1 MYCKQI
7 AKNKYQVYIY
17 LPPDYDGKRK
27 RKCKTFTAK
36 NKKELDEQVAKWEET
51 LTPSS
56 GTLKTV
62 TDMCNE
68 VWSQVVANKSPNTV
82 HGYQNSLNRINKG
95 IGSLQLE
102 QLSPRMIQ
110 RWVNSISRKL
120 SPKTIRDT
128 YSVLN
133 LCCTVAVNWELIAK
147 NPCHD
152 VILPNRNKKEVQILT
167 KEQFGIFCANLDKVD
182 FDTRV
187 LFELALFG
195 SLRRGEILG
204 IYEDEIPE
212 NGVFEIKRSRYKIGS
227 GDSFEKSPKTNAGE
241 RLCILPKPVVDDVMA
256 LREHHAEQK
265 RKYGDLWGDSEYLI
279 KELDGTAFHPNNAAM
294 RLNRYLK
301 KIDLPH
307 ITFHAL
313 RHTYAS
319 MCISLGVDPV
329 VVSQRMGHS
338 NVTTTLSIYTH
349 LFKNAEIHDDKIAN
363 LLGDLFNENR

>member
-1 MYCKQI
+1 MHITKLDNDRYR
-7 AKNKYQVYIY
+7 VWVY
-17 LPPDYDGKRK
+17 LPPDYNGKRK
-27 RKCKTFTAK
+27 RRSKVFHAST
-36 NKKELDEQVAKWEET
+36 KKELNTLIDSWYQS
-51 LTPSS
+51 LTPYADKCS
-56 GTLKTV
+56 TV
-62 TDMCNE
+62 AEMCSE
-68 VWSQVVANKSPNTV
+68 VWSQVISNKSPNTV
-82 HGYQNSLNRINKG
+82 HGYESALKRIKQG
-95 IGSLQLE
+95 MGDLSLE

-110 RWVNSISRKL
+110 RWISSLTL

-133 LCCTVAVNWELIAK
+133 LCCTVAVNWEILSK

-152 VILPNRNKKEVQILT
+152 VMLPIRDKKEVEILS
-167 KEQFGIFCANLDKVD
+167 KEDFGKFCANLDKVD

-204 IYEDEIPE
+204 IYEDEIPD
-212 NGVFEIKRSRYKIGS
+212 NGVFEIVRSRYKIGQ
-227 GDSFEKSPKTNAGE
+227 DKSFEKSPKTKSGQ
-241 RLCILPKPVVDDVMA
+241 RVCVLPKPVVEDVIN
-256 LREHHAEQK
+256 L
-265 RKYGDLWGDSEYLI
+265 RKYHLERQKELEGLWENSPYLI
-279 KELDGTAFHPNNAAM
+279 KEPNGEAFHPNNASM

-301 KIDLPH
+301 KIGLPH

-349 LFKNAEIHDDKIAN
+349 LFKQAEIHDDKIAN
-363 LLGDLFNENR
+363 LLGELFNESR